1 MSNNNWE
8 SQLSVLEKNTYLDLF
23 KKVDADNKGIVLHD
37 EAMEFLKKS
46 DVPQN
51 ILNQFWSAADNEN
64 KGFLTE
70 QEFCTILKLIACAQ
84 HSVMTGDPILATKV
98 SLPEFNGTGAVNRQA
113 TNTEVITPEDRQKY
127 IGLFNSFGPENNIL
141 SGDRARAAFV
151 QSNLPPQTLQIIW
164 NLADTRKSGSL
175 NQTEFIIAM
184 FYIERAMK
192 GFNTFPPTLPASIYS
207 SATGR
212 PTGSP
217 LVRNTTLHVNSPPPI
232 PIRSPVFK
240 GRALAPV
247 IISPDEYQ
255 KYKVFFNQLDTDRTG
270 FVSGSDAVVFFK
282 HSKLPESDLAKIWD
296 LADTNSSGML
306 SEQEF
311 AIAMHMINKRVS
323 GGDIPNTLPNY
334 NIQPQQQ
341 QPLPPQQQQQQQQQP
356 FPQQQQ
362 QQQQQQ
368 QNVDLLGLSFDGPPP
383 PPPPSSSNV
392 DQSAL
397 LQSETNRVQN
407 TRQQLQTESQAV
419 QGLSHQIESQK
430 EALAKVKAE
439 AEEAERLLQAEKKKK
454 EELTQ
459 QLQMYRQETKHFS
472 TRADHAKEELQKVK
486 RETEDLEKEKEK
498 AASSTTSPSIN
509 HQDVFSLS
517 SGPSLGSSGGLFAK
531 VNEVATHHTGPSPST
546 AVTKDGGLFAKVNHS
561 PITSHQTGPA
571 KTFDPF
577 AGFKVSSSTPSPT
590 LSMNK
595 LKQESE
601 KKTIATKED
610 RSMTP
615 TSLDI
620 SDIESKFP
628 DLSTMEQNFAPAESS
643 PSPAAAT
650 NIGSP
655 KKTETPAESTKYG
668 FDLSAFESFGN
679 HSTSTKDEL
688 GSLFTSPTQTKE
700 TNNDEFDNIFG
711 SNNNNN
717 TNTTT
722 NNDNTTKTTNFED
735 IFFK

>member
-1 MSNNNWE
+1 MNDSFF
-8 SQLSVLEKNTYLDLF
+8 LLY
-23 KKVDADNKGIVLHD
+23 IV
-37 EAMEFLKKS
+37 
-46 DVPQN
+46 P
-51 ILNQFWSAADNEN
+51 
-64 KGFLTE
+64 
-70 QEFCTILKLIACAQ
+70 
-84 HSVMTGDPILATKV
+84 
-98 SLPEFNGTGAVNRQA
+98 LPEFSGTGAVNRQA
-113 TNTEVITPEDRQKY
+113 ANAEVITPEDRQKY

-151 QSNLPPQTLQIIW
+151 QSNLPSQTLQIIW

-192 GFNTFPPTLPASIYS
+192 GFNTFPPTLPASIYA

-247 IISPDEYQ
+247 IISPEEYQ

-282 HSKLPESDLAKIWD
+282 HSKLPESELAKIWD

-323 GGDIPNTLPNY
+323 GADIPNTLPNY
-334 NIQPQQQ
+334 NIQQQS
-341 QPLPPQQQQQQQQQP
+341 LPQQQQQQQQP
-356 FPQQQQ
+356 FPQQHQSLPQ

-383 PPPPSSSNV
+383 PPPSSTSNA

-397 LQSETNRVQN
+397 LQSETKRVQN

-419 QGLSHQIESQK
+419 QELSHQIESQK

-439 AEEAERLLQAEKKKK
+439 AEEVERLLQAEKKKK
-454 EELTQ
+454 EELAQ

-472 TRADHAKEELQKVK
+472 TRADHAKEELLKVK
-486 RETEDLEKEKEK
+486 GEIEELEKEK
-498 AASSTTSPSIN
+498 AASSTTSPN
-509 HQDVFSLS
+509 VHHQDVFSLS
-517 SGPSLGSSGGLFAK
+517 SGPSLGPSGGLFAK
-531 VNEVATHHTGPSPST
+531 VSEVATHHTGPSSST
-546 AVTKDGGLFAKVNHS
+546 AVATKDGGGLFAKANHS

-571 KTFDPF
+571 KMFDPF
-577 AGFKVSSSTPSPT
+577 AGFKASSSTPSPT
-590 LSMNK
+590 LSINK

-601 KKTIATKED
+601 KKTIVTKEE

-615 TSLDI
+615 TNFDI

-650 NIGSP
+650 KIASP
-655 KKTETPAESTKYG
+655 KKTETPAELKKYG

-700 TNNDEFDNIFG
+700 TNNDEFDDIFG
-711 SNNNNN
+711 SSSSNNK
-717 TNTTT
+717 NTTT
-722 NNDNTTKTTNFED
+722 TKPTNFED

>member
-1 MSNNNWE
+1 
-8 SQLSVLEKNTYLDLF
+8 
-23 KKVDADNKGIVLHD
+23 
-37 EAMEFLKKS
+37 MEFLKKS
-46 DVPQN
+46 DIPQN
-51 ILNQFWSAADNEN
+51 ILNQFWSASDSEN

-98 SLPEFNGTGAVNRQA
+98 PLPEFSGTGAVNRQA
-113 TNTEVITPEDRQKY
+113 SNTEVITPEDRQKY

-151 QSNLPPQTLQIIW
+151 QSNLPPQTLQLIW

-192 GFNTFPPTLPASIYS
+192 GFNTFPPTLPASIYA

-240 GRALAPV
+240 GRTLAPV
-247 IISPDEYQ
+247 IISPEEYQ

-282 HSKLPESDLAKIWD
+282 HSKLPESELAKIWD

-323 GGDIPNTLPNY
+323 GAEIPSILPNY
-334 NIQPQQQ
+334 NIQQQQ
-341 QPLPPQQQQQQQQQP
+341 HQPLPQQQQQQQP
-356 FPQQQQ
+356 FPQQQRQ
-362 QQQQQQ
+362 QHQQQQ

-383 PPPPSSSNV
+383 PPSPSASSSNV

-397 LQSETNRVQN
+397 LQTETNRVQN
-407 TRQQLQTESQAV
+407 TRQQLLTESQAV

-430 EALAKVKAE
+430 EALAKVKGE

-472 TRADHAKEELQKVK
+472 TRADHAKEELLKVK
-486 RETEDLEKEKEK
+486 SEIEELEKEK
-498 AASSTTSPSIN
+498 AAATSKTTSPSVH

-517 SGPSLGSSGGLFAK
+517 SGPSLGTSGGLFAK
-531 VNEVATHHTGPSPST
+531 VSEVTTHHTGPSSST
-546 AVTKDGGLFAKVNHS
+546 AEATKDGGGGLFSKVNHS

-571 KTFDPF
+571 KMFDPF
-577 AGFKVSSSTPSPT
+577 AGFKASSSSAPSPT

-601 KKTIATKED
+601 KKTDVTKEEE

-615 TSLDI
+615 NTNLDI

-643 PSPAAAT
+643 PSPAAAAT
-650 NIGSP
+650 KIGSP
-655 KKTETPAESTKYG
+655 KKTETPAEAKKYG

-679 HSTSTKDEL
+679 PSRSTNDEL
-688 GSLFTSPTQTKE
+688 GSLFTSPTTQTKE
-700 TNNDEFDNIFG
+700 TNNDEFDDIFG
-711 SNNNNN
+711 SS
-717 TNTTT
+717 TTT
-722 NNDNTTKTTNFED
+722 NKTTTTKPTNFED